1 MQMSQPCDLVVP
13 AFIAAREAMAN
24 VKKNAQNPHLKNNY
38 ANLEAFLAAIRPAL
52 EAHELVIVQSER
64 VEVGNTD
71 LILETCILHKS
82 GQYIAGEMSMPVAK
96 KDAQGKGSSLTY
108 CRRYAISAM
117 FGIAQADD
125 DGNAAR
131 LTAKQAIAQL
141 ESEQFETVE
150 DLKAAAREVF
160 RRMDKPSQA
169 VLTNWITK
177 EEARLTVANAAGFNP
192 SAPIQR
198 TQQAAKPGNAALAQ
212 EPQAETKPGEF

>member
-1 MQMSQPCDLVVP
+1 MQMSSPCDLVVP
-13 AFIAAREAMAN
+13 AFLAARENMAN

-52 EAHELVIVQSER
+52 EANELVIVQSER
-64 VEVGNTD
+64 VEPGNSD

-96 KDAQGKGSSLTY
+96 KDAQGKGSALTY

-141 ESEQFETVE
+141 EAEQFENVE
-150 DLKAAAREVF
+150 DLKAAAREVYK
-160 RRMDKPSQA
+160 RMDRPSQA

-198 TQQAAKPGNAALAQ
+198 DKKEAKPANAALAQ
-212 EPQAETKPGEF
+212 EPQAETKPGDF